1 MLKLS
6 KFHTRLIF
14 MPYSHFDL
22 ESLKNQLEQAMLAG
36 YIYQHQQHML
46 VLQEALTED
55 GSALNNF
62 VQHEHTTDQIGMQFG
77 LRLSDNQWQFV
88 IGITHS
94 NQNKN
99 YEIGAG
105 NLKGDERAFN
115 LLYAF
120 YNFPKAFYTV
130 SMPLA
135 CNSQQLSEAIEQQ
148 LFQQETLS
156 FLNSAIK
163 INPMGQ
169 QVAWMKNFIMQQALD
184 MKVRIQTTLL

>member
-1 MLKLS
+1 MQ
-6 KFHTRLIF
+6 T

-22 ESLKNQLEQAMLAG
+22 ETIKARLEQSRLAG

-46 VLQEALTED
+46 ILQEPFAENGAT
-55 GSALNNF
+55 LNNF
-62 VQHEHTTDQIGMQFG
+62 VQHEHSSDQLGLQFG
-77 LRLSDNQWQFV
+77 LRLSEQKWEFV

-105 NLKGDERAFN
+105 NLKGDQRAFN

-120 YNFPKAFYTV
+120 YNYPKGFYIV

-135 CNSQQLSEAIEQQ
+135 SNANQLEDAIQKQ
-148 LFQQETLS
+148 LFDLPEMAFLETAL
-156 FLNSAIK
+156 K
-163 INPMGQ
+163 TNPMGE
-169 QVAWMKNFIMQQALD
+169 QVAWMNSIILQTSLE
-184 MKVRIQTTLL
+184 MKVRIQTSLL

>member
-1 MLKLS
+1 
-6 KFHTRLIF
+6 

-22 ESLKNQLEQAMLAG
+22 ESLKKKLEQAMLAG

-55 GSALNNF
+55 GSALSNF
-62 VQHEHTTDQIGMQFG
+62 IQHEHTTDQIGMQFG
-77 LRLSDNQWQFV
+77 LRLLDNQWQFV

-120 YNFPKAFYTV
+120 YNFPKAFYIV

-135 CNSQQLSEAIEQQ
+135 CNSQQLTDAIEQQ
-148 LFQQETLS
+148 LFQQDS
-156 FLNSAIK
+156 MRFLNSAIK
-163 INPMGQ
+163 TNPMGQ
-169 QVAWMKNFIMQQALD
+169 QVTWMKNFIMQQALD
-184 MKVRIQTTLL
+184 MKVRIQTSLL